1 MSGDMMKNS
10 IVLMAACLVWTGSAA
25 WAAGHPKEGKEK
37 AKACAACHGEDGA
50 SAAPDFPKLA
60 GQHQDYLAKAL
71 RDYKSGARKNA
82 IMNPMAANLSKQDIN
97 DLAAYFSTLPP
108 AVVTRR

>member
-1 MSGDMMKNS
+1 MKKL
-10 IVLMAACLVWTGSAA
+10 ILMAVCLAWAGGA

-50 SAAPDFPKLA
+50 SPTADFPKLA
-60 GQHQDYLAKAL
+60 GQHRDYLVKAL
-71 RDYKSGARKNA
+71 TDYKSGARKNPV
-82 IMNPMAANLSKQDIN
+82 MNPMAANLSKQDIA
-97 DLAAYFSTLPP
+97 DLAVYFSSLPP